1 MQEFFNMETLLFYQE
16 LERDALDVD
25 GDEKVEVKF
34 VHHAGRLWKCVGE
47 RDGVLELVKPYNN
60 IAITAESNKKYVNVN
75 EVKYI

>member
-1 MQEFFNMETLLFYQE
+1 MHDFFNIDSLLFYQE
-16 LERDALDVD
+16 LADSSDVD
-25 GDEKVEVKF
+25 GDENVEVKF

>member
-1 MQEFFNMETLLFYQE
+1 MQEFFNIDSLLFYQE
-16 LERDALDVD
+16 LADSSDVD
-25 GDEKVEVKF
+25 GSKNVEVKF